1 MTAAWRT
8 MYDTTFS
15 NMDELYRDFILD
27 HYRNP
32 RNAGT
37 LENPDATFEDL
48 NPLCGDK
55 IRMDFRIRDG
65 KVEDVKFLGRGCAIS
80 QASASLL
87 TEEIKG
93 KTLAEIEKV
102 GKDEVLANLGITIS
116 AVRLKCALLGLKV
129 LREALALKY
138 EPAEEEKLYP
148 DGKR

>member
-1 MTAAWRT
+1 

-93 KTLAEIEKV
+93 KTLPEIEKV

>member
-1 MTAAWRT
+1 

-37 LENPDATFEDL
+37 LPNPDATFEDL

-55 IRMDFRIRDG
+55 IRMDLRIRDG
-65 KVEDVKFLGRGCAIS
+65 TVEEVKFQGRGCAIS

-87 TEEIKG
+87 TEGIKG
-93 KTLAEIEKV
+93 KRIEDIDKI
-102 GKDEVLANLGITIS
+102 GKDDVLANLGINIS

-129 LREALALKY
+129 LKEALALKY
-138 EPAEEEKLYP
+138 EPSEEEKLYP
-148 DGKR
+148 DGKT